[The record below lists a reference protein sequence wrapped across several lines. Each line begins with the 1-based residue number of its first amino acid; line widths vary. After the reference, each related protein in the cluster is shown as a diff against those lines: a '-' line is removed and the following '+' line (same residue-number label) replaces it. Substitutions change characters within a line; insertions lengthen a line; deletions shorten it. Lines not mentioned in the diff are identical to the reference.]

1 MNPYTLLL
9 AAILLLSGVTD
20 FTRKL
25 AIGSLTFQGVLTIGL
40 GVGTLLLVVA
50 RRRLPKAVFM
60 ASWLVLF
67 LGIGVLSVYLNRA
80 TALISF
86 RDQAQNLLVYG
97 LFVGA
102 MLMSATE
109 SHANPI
115 APPWYLSHGFTR
127 AAQISMAFYGVSL
140 LVGGLGTSV
149 WMSARSFS
157 IFAVIAVAWCLA
169 GWRYKAF
176 PNAGLYAIGLTVLI
190 ALSFS
195 RTSTVVALLMFPLAQ
210 ASPRDPRSWGRV
222 GAWVMAI
229 MLVAYLTFTFVEPIR
244 ARFLAKGDNASVGGI
259 QVNTSGRDSIWKAV
273 QDSAAES
280 PWVGKGPGSSGI
292 AVQKVNETVHPHNDY
307 LRLLHDFGGL
317 GLGIWILGYGGL
329 LIQAW
334 RNWFWAEKYDRV
346 TAHIHAAAVLAMLV
360 VAFVMITDNVVVY
373 LFAMAPLGI
382 LIGASIGSGSAR
394 QKLLRQSQPLAWMED
409 WAITDDGQPNLT
421 N

>member
-1 MNPYTLLL
+1 MNPYTLVL
-9 AAILLLSGVTD
+9 AAILLLSSVTD
-20 FTRKL
+20 WTRKL
-25 AIGSLTFQGVLTIGL
+25 AFGSLTLQGVLTIGL

-60 ASWLVLF
+60 AGWLVLF
-67 LGIGVLSVYLNRA
+67 LCIGVLSVYLNRS
-80 TALISF
+80 TSLISF
-86 RDQAQNLLVYG
+86 RDQSQNLLVYA

-102 MLMSATE
+102 LLMSATE

-115 APPWYLSHGFTR
+115 APPWYLSHGFMR
-127 AAQISMAFYGVSL
+127 AAQISMVFYGVSL

-149 WMSARSFS
+149 WMGARSFS

-169 GWRYKAF
+169 CWRYKVF
-176 PNAGLYAIGLTVLI
+176 PSAGLCAIGLTVLI

-195 RTSTVVALLMFPLAQ
+195 RTATVVALLMFPLAQ
-210 ASPRDPRSWGRV
+210 VSPRDPRSWGRV
-222 GAWVMAI
+222 AVWVSAI
-229 MLVAYLTFTFVEPIR
+229 ALVAYLAFTFVEPVR
-244 ARFLAKGDNASVGGI
+244 ARFVATGDNAKVGGF
-259 QVNTSGRDSIWKAV
+259 QVNTSGRDVIWKAV

-280 PWVGKGPGSSGI
+280 PWVGKGPGSAGI
-292 AVQKVNETVHPHNDY
+292 AVQKVNETIHPHNDY
-307 LRLLHDFGGL
+307 LRLLHDFGRL

-394 QKLLRQSQPLAWMED
+394 QKLLRQSRPLAWMED
-409 WAITDDGQPNLT
+409 WSMSDDVQPNLT